1 MTTMYYDYLTTPIG
15 RLLLAGDERGLARL
29 EFDNP
34 RQGCSITADWKRE
47 AAPLRAALE
56 QVRAYFAGE
65 LLDFQLTLRPQG
77 TEFQRAVWN
86 QLARI
91 PYGET
96 WTYGQIAKLLDRPD
110 ASRAVGAANGANP
123 IPVILPCHRVIGSNG
138 SLTGF
143 GGGLPTKRW
152 LLDHERRFAPVPG
165 FVLEA

>member
-1 MTTMYYDYLTTPIG
+1 MTTMYYEYLSTPIG

-34 RQGCSITADWKRE
+34 RQGRGIADWKRDG
-47 AAPLRAALE
+47 APLATAMQQL
-56 QVRAYFAGE
+56 QAYFAGE
-65 LLDFQLTLRPQG
+65 LLDFHLALRPQG
-77 TEFQRAVWN
+77 TDFQRAVWD
-86 QLARI
+86 QLAQI

-96 WTYGQIAKLLDRPD
+96 WSYGQIAKRLDRPD

-138 SLTGF
+138 ALTGF

-152 LLDHERRFAPVPG
+152 LLDHERRYAPVPG